1 MAEFAVHMGAGTF
14 DVVHVAEFLPLGE
27 LATAL
32 VEASVGFGAGRDDGL
47 VDALADAVEEH
58 MEWVFEIARYEIF
71 MLAYGFHGEA
81 CVWDRLR
88 AYLG

>member
-1 MAEFAVHMGAGTF
+1 MGAGTF

-32 VEASVGFGAGRDDGL
+32 VEASVGVGAGRDDGL
-47 VDALADAVEEH
+47 IDALADAVEEY
-58 MEWVFEIARYEIF
+58 MEWMFEIAENKIS

-81 CVWDRLR
+81 CV
-88 AYLG
+88 